1 MGLDGDLER
10 WNARFGGE
18 EYHFGTAPN
27 AFLASQA
34 ARLSPGMTALCVA
47 DGEGRNSVWLAQRG
61 LRVTAFDFSPPA
73 VAKAKRLAAEAG
85 VAVDHHVANIND
97 WDWRA
102 RTYDVVVAIFIQF
115 ATPPERERIFAGLI
129 EALAPG
135 GLLLLE
141 GYAPRQ
147 IEYKTGGPPFVEHL
161 YTTEL
166 LERSF
171 RGLDLLHLADHDA
184 EIAEGKGHAGR
195 SALVDLVARKP
206 GPSER

>member
-1 MGLDGDLER
+1 MGLDGDLDR
-10 WNARFGGE
+10 WNARFGSE

-34 ARLSPGMTALCVA
+34 ARLAPGMTALCVA
-47 DGEGRNSVWLAQRG
+47 DGEGRNSVWLAQQG

-85 VAVDHHVANIND
+85 VKIDYHVANIND
-97 WDWRA
+97 WDWLA
-102 RTYDVVVAIFIQF
+102 KSYDVVVAIFIQF
-115 ATPPERERIFAGLI
+115 ATPDERERIFTGMI
-129 EALAPG
+129 DALAAG

-147 IEYKTGGPPFVEHL
+147 LEYKTGGPPFVEHL

-171 RGLDLLHLADHDA
+171 RALEILHLADEDA

-206 GPSER
+206 AEM